1 MGFRLFNRFGL
12 FFAFFGFVFFAD
24 AQQFSGSNEP
34 GGKTNF
40 TFNIVA
46 PTTNWTLPVPGTT
59 NAYSYL
65 YVKKG
70 TGASA
75 TNYTYSA
82 QLTGRTNVIALE
94 IPEAIGTWSVSVS
107 TPLESETHA
116 FTATVKKNVLGIRA
130 LQPLN

>member
-12 FFAFFGFVFFAD
+12 FFAFLGFAFFAD

-34 GGKTNF
+34 GGNTNF
-40 TFNIVA
+40 TFSIVA
-46 PTTNWTLPVPGTT
+46 PTTNWTLTVPGTT

-65 YVKKG
+65 YIKKG

-82 QLTGRTNVIALE
+82 ELIGQTNVVALE
-94 IPEAIGTWSVSVS
+94 IPEAIGTWSFSIS
-107 TPLESETHA
+107 TPEESAAHA
-116 FTATVKKNVLGIRA
+116 F
-130 LQPLN
+130 